1 MCLSPIYMID
11 VEIEFLTP
19 SVQQNRFLFLSLLVR
34 MNLEPQQTSSSSSA
48 AAVASPARLAAGLF
62 FSQGS

>member
-1 MCLSPIYMID
+1 MID

-34 MNLEPQQTSSSSSA
+34 MNLEPQQTSSSAA

>member
-1 MCLSPIYMID
+1 MID

-34 MNLEPQQTSSSSSA
+34 MNLEPQQTSSSA

>member
-1 MCLSPIYMID
+1 MID

-34 MNLEPQQTSSSSSA
+34 MNLEPQQTSSSA
-48 AAVASPARLAAGLF
+48 AAVASPPRLAAGLF

>member
-34 MNLEPQQTSSSSSA
+34 MNLEPQQTSSSA